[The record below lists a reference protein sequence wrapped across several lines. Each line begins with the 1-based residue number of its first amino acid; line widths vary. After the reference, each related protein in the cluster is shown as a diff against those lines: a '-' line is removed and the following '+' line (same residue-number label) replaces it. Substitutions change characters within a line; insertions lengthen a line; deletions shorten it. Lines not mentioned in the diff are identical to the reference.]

1 MKDFFE
7 PKDVGAG
14 RRALDQTLEEIQI
27 NIEFRRRHEENI
39 SDWLKDYTSNVE
51 RKNNN

>member
-27 NIEFRRRHEENI
+27 NIEFRRRYEEEI
-39 SDWLKDYTSNVE
+39 SDWLQDFTSRNV
-51 RKNNN
+51 NN

>member
-27 NIEFRRRHEENI
+27 NIEFRRRYEENI
-39 SDWLKDYTSNVE
+39 SDWLQDYTSRHVDS
-51 RKNNN
+51 NNN

>member
-1 MKDFFE
+1 MKNFFE

-27 NIEFRRRHEENI
+27 NIEFRRRYEENI
-39 SDWLKDYTSNVE
+39 SDWLEDYISNE
-51 RKNNN
+51 SNNNN